1 MRIICALL
9 LLSQLI
15 HFSASAGD
23 GIKRLLFI
31 SAGADYHLNKGDVT
45 HNTTLSNPLRAG
57 NAIGGRIG
65 VELFWKL
72 PGRLFFATGIDF
84 KTVRQKLEI
93 YYNAAE
99 AGYKSSSVV
108 YTDVIRYPN
117 SYVDPFAR
125 MGYAFPMGKNNLDI
139 SLGLA
144 TSIPLS
150 GQVEERITAVNITDP
165 LYTDLAMYTNQN
177 WGNHADV
184 NFLPVNTL
192 ISLQLAYRL
201 KLGKNQLR
209 IGVDVSTG
217 GSRKINRTEIY
228 YFGPGRTYI
237 GNSVFADRFQ
247 SVGIFA
253 GISL

>member
-1 MRIICALL
+1 MKKINLL
-9 LLSQLI
+9 LFFLI
-15 HFSASAGD
+15 VFGASASAGD
-23 GIKRLLFI
+23 GIRRLLFV
-31 SAGADYHLNKGDVT
+31 SAGMDYHLNKGDVT
-45 HNTTLSNPLRAG
+45 HNTTLSNPLSAA
-57 NAIGGRIG
+57 NAVGGRIG
-65 VELFWKL
+65 AEVFWKL
-72 PGRLFFATGIDF
+72 PGRLFFAVGIDF

-93 YYNAAE
+93 NYRAVE
-99 AGYKSSSVV
+99 AGYTGSSVL
-108 YTDVIRYPN
+108 YSNVIRYPN
-117 SYVDPFAR
+117 SYTDPFAR
-125 MGYAFPMGKNNLDI
+125 MGYALPMGKNNLDV
-139 SLGLA
+139 SLAIA

-150 GQVEERITAVNITDP
+150 GQVEEGITALNITDP
-165 LYTDLAMYTNQN
+165 VYTDLVMYTNQN
-177 WGNHADV
+177 WGNRADV
-184 NFLPVNTL
+184 NFLPLNTL

-217 GSRKINRTEIY
+217 GSRKINRTEVY